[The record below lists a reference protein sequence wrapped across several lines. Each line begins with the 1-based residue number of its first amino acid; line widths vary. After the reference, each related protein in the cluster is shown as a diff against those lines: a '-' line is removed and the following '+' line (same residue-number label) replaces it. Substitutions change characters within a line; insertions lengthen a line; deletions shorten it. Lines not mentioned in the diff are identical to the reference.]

1 MMNNGDA
8 MTIWD
13 PRNES
18 MTREDLDQLQLER
31 LQTTLNRVQRSV
43 AFYRRRFEEHR
54 FDSADFRSLDDLRRL
69 PFTTRAELAEH
80 HPYGLFA
87 VPLREVVR
95 LHAASTATG
104 GRRVVV
110 GHTAR
115 DIRTW
120 GELAARVLVA
130 GGVTRDDVVQIAFD
144 YGIFP
149 DGFGFHYG
157 AERIG
162 ASVIPTSA
170 ARTAHQLEIMRD
182 YRSTVLIA
190 PPSVAR
196 SLADHLVTENID
208 SQTLFLRV
216 GIFGAEYWSESLRS
230 DLEAR
235 LMIRAADAYAV
246 GEVMGPGVAGE
257 CTARAGLHLQE
268 DHFLAEIVDPATGD
282 VLPSGATGELVL
294 TTLTREAFPLIRY
307 RTGDLTSVDP
317 TPCACGRTLARI
329 ARVKGRTDDMISL
342 RGVHFFPSQ
351 VAAIL
356 TALEGTPPRF
366 VLALQR
372 EAGQDLLEIRVEVSE
387 GIFFDGMRRQR
398 LMIEEVSRRIQEELG
413 LAARVKL
420 VDPRLITAGEPA
432 IRVVDER

>member
-1 MMNNGDA
+1 MNNGGA

-13 PRNES
+13 PRNET
-18 MTREDLDQLQLER
+18 MPRADLDQLQLER
-31 LQTTLNRVQRSV
+31 LQATLNRVQRSV
-43 AFYRRRFEEHR
+43 AFYRRRFEQNG
-54 FDSADFRSLDDLRRL
+54 FDPGEFRSLQDLQQL
-69 PFTTRAELAEH
+69 PLTTRAELAEH

-95 LHAASTATG
+95 LHASTATG
-104 GRRVVV
+104 GRRIVV

-120 GELAARVLVA
+120 GELAARVLMS

-162 ASVIPTSA
+162 SSVIPTSA

-182 YRSTVLIA
+182 YRCTVLIA

-196 SLADHLVTENID
+196 SLADHLVTEGIEPK
-208 SQTLFLRV
+208 TLFLRAGV
-216 GIFGAEYWSESLRS
+216 FSSEIWSESLRL
-230 DLEAR
+230 DLESR

-246 GEVMGPGVAGE
+246 GEVLGPGVAGE
-257 CTARAGLHLQE
+257 CSARAGLHLQE
-268 DHFLAEIVDPATGD
+268 DHFLGEVVDPVTGALQPPG
-282 VLPSGATGELVL
+282 VTGELVL

-317 TPCACGRTLARI
+317 APCACGRTFARLARI
-329 ARVKGRTDDMISL
+329 AGRTDDMVSV

-356 TALEGTPPRF
+356 AAHEGTQPRF

-372 EAGQDLLEIRVEVSE
+372 EGGQDLLEIRVEVSE
-387 GIFFDGMRRQR
+387 KIFFDDMRRQR
-398 LMIEEVSRRIQEELG
+398 LLIEEVARRVTEELG
-413 LAARVKL
+413 LAARVRL
-420 VDPRLITAGEPA
+420 VDPRLSTPGEPGV
-432 IRVVDER
+432 RVVDER

>member
-1 MMNNGDA
+1 

-13 PRNES
+13 PRNET
-18 MTREDLDQLQLER
+18 MCREDLDQLQLER
-31 LQTTLNRVQRSV
+31 LQATLNRVHRSV
-43 AFYRRRFEEHR
+43 AFYRGRFEEKG
-54 FDSADFRSLDDLRRL
+54 FDPGDFRALDDLRRL

-95 LHAASTATG
+95 LHASTAPG
-104 GRRVVV
+104 GRQVVV

-130 GGVTRDDVVQIAFD
+130 GGVARDDVVQIAFD

-170 ARTAHQLEIMRD
+170 SRLAHQLEIMRD
-182 YRSTVLIA
+182 YRCTALIA

-196 SLADHLVTENID
+196 SLAEHLLTEKID
-208 SQTLFLRV
+208 PKTLLLRV
-216 GIFGAEYWSESLRS
+216 GVFSAESWGEPLRRSLESQ
-230 DLEAR
+230 

-257 CTARAGLHLQE
+257 CETRSGLHLQE
-268 DHFLAEIVDPATGD
+268 DHFLAEIIDPASGA
-282 VLPSGATGELVL
+282 VLPPGVTGELVL

-307 RTGDLTSVDP
+307 RTGDLTSLDP
-317 TPCACGRTLARI
+317 TLCACGRTLARM
-329 ARVKGRTDDMISL
+329 ARVAGRTDDMISL
-342 RGVHFFPSQ
+342 RGVHFFPAQ

-356 TALEGTPPRF
+356 TALEGAQPRF

-372 EAGQDLLEIRVEVSE
+372 ESGQDLLEIRVEVSE
-387 GIFFDGMRRQR
+387 GIFFDDMRRQR
-398 LMIEEVSRRIQEELG
+398 QLIEEASRRIQEELG
-413 LAARVKL
+413 LSTRVKL
-420 VDPRLITAGEPA
+420 VDPRLTSPGDPP

>member
-1 MMNNGDA
+1 MN
-8 MTIWD
+8 IWD
-13 PRNES
+13 PRNEC

-31 LQTTLNRVQRSV
+31 LQTTLNRVHRSV
-43 AFYRRRFEEHR
+43 AFYRGRFEACG
-54 FDSADFRSLDDLRRL
+54 FDPGDCRSLGDLRQL
-69 PFTTRAELAEH
+69 PFTTRVQLAEH

-95 LHAASTATG
+95 LHASTATG
-104 GRRVVV
+104 GRQVVV

-115 DIRTW
+115 DIRAW

-196 SLADHLVTENID
+196 SLADHLVTEHID
-208 SQTLFLRV
+208 PKTLFLRV
-216 GIFGAEYWSESLRS
+216 GVFSAERWSETLRR

-235 LMIRAADAYAV
+235 LLIRAADAYAV

-257 CTARAGLHLQE
+257 CSARTGLHLQE
-268 DHFLAEIVDPATGD
+268 DHFLAEIVDPATGSP
-282 VLPSGATGELVL
+282 LPPGAVGELVL

-307 RTGDLTSVDP
+307 RTGDLTSLDP
-317 TPCACGRTLARI
+317 APCSCGRTLARI
-329 ARVKGRTDDMISL
+329 GRVTGRTDDMISV
-342 RGVHFFPSQ
+342 RGVHFFPAQ
-351 VAAIL
+351 VATIL
-356 TALEGTPPRF
+356 TALEGTAPRF

-398 LMIEEVSRRIQEELG
+398 QLIDDVARRIQEELG

-420 VDPRLITAGEPA
+420 VDPRLTNPENPA
-432 IRVVDER
+432 TRVVDER

>member
-1 MMNNGDA
+1 

-13 PRNES
+13 PRNET
-18 MTREDLDQLQLER
+18 MRREDLEQLQLER
-31 LQTTLNRVQRSV
+31 LQTTLNRVHRSV
-43 AFYRRRFEEHR
+43 DFYRARFEAR
-54 FDSADFRSLDDLRRL
+54 GFDPGDCRTLEDLRRL
-69 PFTTRAELAEH
+69 PFTTRAELAAH

-95 LHAASTATG
+95 LHASTAIG
-104 GRRVVV
+104 ARRVVV

-130 GGVTRDDVVQIAFD
+130 GGVTRDDLVQIAFD

-170 ARTAHQLEIMRD
+170 ARLAHQVEIMRD

-196 SLADHLVTENID
+196 SLADHLAQEQID
-208 SQTLFLRV
+208 PATLFLRV
-216 GIFGAEYWSESLRS
+216 GVFSSELWGEPLRTE
-230 DLEAR
+230 LESR
-235 LMIRAADAYAV
+235 LKLRAADAYAV

-257 CTARAGLHLQE
+257 CDARAGLHLQE
-268 DHFLAEIVDPATGD
+268 DHFFGEIVDPATGAP
-282 VLPSGATGELVL
+282 LPAGATGELVL

-307 RTGDLTSVDP
+307 RTGDLTSIDP
-317 TPCACGRTLARI
+317 TPCTCGRTLARI
-329 ARVKGRTDDMISL
+329 ARVTGRTDDMISL
-342 RGVHFFPSQ
+342 RGVHFFPDQ

-356 TALEGTPPRF
+356 TALEGTTPRF

-372 EAGQDLLEIRVEVSE
+372 EGGQDHLEIRVEVSE
-387 GIFFDGMRRQR
+387 RIFFDEMRRQR
-398 LMIEEVSRRIQEELG
+398 QLIEEVGRRIQEELG
-413 LAARVKL
+413 IAARVRL
-420 VDPRLITAGEPA
+420 IDPRTTAPGDPA

>member
-1 MMNNGDA
+1 MMNNGGA
-8 MTIWD
+8 MIIWD
-13 PRNES
+13 PRNET
-18 MTREDLDQLQLER
+18 MPREDLDQLQLER
-31 LQTTLNRVQRSV
+31 LQATLNRVHRSV
-43 AFYRRRFEEHR
+43 AFYRERLGERG
-54 FDSADFRSLDDLRRL
+54 FDPGDFRSLDDLRRL

-95 LHAASTATG
+95 LHAASTSTG
-104 GRRVVV
+104 GRQVVV

-120 GELAARVLVA
+120 GELVARVLVA

-170 ARTAHQLEIMRD
+170 ARIAHQLEIMRD

-208 SQTLFLRV
+208 PRTLFLRV
-216 GIFGAEYWSESLRS
+216 GVFSSEFWGEPLRR
-230 DLEAR
+230 DLESR
-235 LMIRAADAYAV
+235 LAIRAADAYTV

-257 CTARAGLHLQE
+257 CAARAGLHLQE
-268 DHFLAEIVDPATGD
+268 DHFLAEIVDPATGA
-282 VLPSGATGELVL
+282 VLRPGATGELVL

-307 RTGDLTSVDP
+307 RTGDLTSLDP
-317 TPCACGRTLARI
+317 TACVCGRTLARI
-329 ARVKGRTDDMISL
+329 ARVTGRTDDMISL
-342 RGVHFFPSQ
+342 RGVHFFPAQ

-356 TALEGTPPRF
+356 TSLEGAPSRF

-398 LMIEEVSRRIQEELG
+398 LMIDEIARRVQEELG
-413 LAARVKL
+413 LVARVKL
-420 VDPRLITAGEPA
+420 VDPRLTAPGDPA
-432 IRVVDER
+432 IRVIDER

>member
-1 MMNNGDA
+1 

-13 PRNES
+13 PRSE
-18 MTREDLDQLQLER
+18 TQPREDLDQLQLER
-31 LQTTLNRVQRSV
+31 LQTILNRVHRSV
-43 AFYRRRFEEHR
+43 AFYRRRFEELR
-54 FDSADFRSLDDLRRL
+54 FDPGDFRSFADLRRL

-95 LHAASTATG
+95 LQASTATG
-104 GRRVVV
+104 ARPVVV

-120 GELAARVLVA
+120 GELAARVLSA

-170 ARTAHQLEIMRD
+170 ARMAHQLEIARD
-182 YRSTVLIA
+182 YRSTVLLA

-196 SLADHLVTENID
+196 SFADHLATERIEPK
-208 SQTLFLRV
+208 TLFFRV
-216 GIFGAEYWSESLRS
+216 GVFSSELWGEPLRR
-230 DLEAR
+230 DLESR
-235 LMIRAADAYAV
+235 LMIRAADAYSI

-257 CTARAGLHLQE
+257 CPERSGLHLQE
-268 DHFLAEIVDPATGD
+268 DHFFAEIVDPATGEA
-282 VLPSGATGELVL
+282 LPAGATGELVL

-307 RTGDLTSVDP
+307 RTGDLTNLDQ
-317 TPCACGRTLARI
+317 TPCACGRTLSRM
-329 ARVKGRTDDMISL
+329 ARVTGRTDDMISV
-342 RGVHFFPSQ
+342 RGVHFFPGQ

-356 TALEGTPPRF
+356 AALEGARPRF

-372 EAGQDLLEIRVEVSE
+372 EGGQDLLEIRVEVSE
-387 GIFFDGMRRQR
+387 GIFFDGMRRQQ
-398 LMIEEVSRRIQEELG
+398 LLVEEIGRRVQEELG

-420 VDPRLITAGEPA
+420 VDPRKTAPGESPV
-432 IRVVDER
+432 RVVDER

>member
-1 MMNNGDA
+1 

-18 MTREDLDQLQLER
+18 MTREDLDQIQLER
-31 LQTTLNRVQRSV
+31 LQTTLNRVHRSV
-43 AFYRRRFEEHR
+43 AFYRGRFEQQR
-54 FDSADFRSLDDLRRL
+54 FDPSEFRSLEDLRKL
-69 PFTTRAELAEH
+69 PFTTRAELAQH

-104 GRRVVV
+104 GHQVVV

-170 ARTAHQLEIMRD
+170 ARMAHQLEIMRD

-190 PPSVAR
+190 PPSAAR
-196 SLADHLVTENID
+196 SLADHLLTENID
-208 SQTLFLRV
+208 PKTLFLRV
-216 GIFGAEYWSESLRS
+216 GVFSAEFWGEQLRR

-235 LMIRAADAYAV
+235 LMIRAADAYSVA
-246 GEVMGPGVAGE
+246 EVMGPGVAGE
-257 CTARAGLHLQE
+257 CQARAGLHLQE
-268 DHFLAEIVDPATGD
+268 DHFLAEIVDPA
-282 VLPSGATGELVL
+282 SGALLPPGMTGELVL

-307 RTGDLTSVDP
+307 RTGDLTSLDP
-317 TPCACGRTLARI
+317 APCSCGRTLARI
-329 ARVKGRTDDMISL
+329 ARVAGRTDDMISL
-342 RGVHFFPSQ
+342 RGVHFFPAQ

-356 TALEGTPPRF
+356 SALEGTPPRF

-372 EAGQDLLEIRVEVSE
+372 EAGQDLLEIRVEVSD
-387 GIFFDGMRRQR
+387 GIFFDGMRRQQ
-398 LMIEEVSRRIQEELG
+398 LVIEEAARRIQDELG
-413 LAARVKL
+413 IAARVRL
-420 VDPRLITAGEPA
+420 VDPRLTTPGDPA

>member
-1 MMNNGDA
+1 

-18 MTREDLDQLQLER
+18 MSREDLDQLQLER
-31 LQTTLNRVQRSV
+31 LQATLNRVNRSV
-43 AFYRRRFEEHR
+43 AFYRSRFEACR
-54 FDSADFRSLDDLRRL
+54 FDPGDLRALEDLRQL
-69 PFTTRAELAEH
+69 PFTTRTELLEH

-95 LHAASTATG
+95 LHASTASG
-104 GRRVVV
+104 GRQVVV

-144 YGIFP
+144 YGIYP

-170 ARTAHQLEIMRD
+170 ARMAHQLEIMRD

-196 SLADHLVTENID
+196 SLADHLVTEAID
-208 SQTLFLRV
+208 PKTLFLRV
-216 GIFGAEYWSESLRS
+216 GVFSAERWDEALRR

-235 LMIRAADAYAV
+235 LLIRAADAYAV

-257 CTARAGLHLQE
+257 CAARAGLHLQE
-268 DHFLAEIVDPATGD
+268 DHFLAEIVDPASGAA
-282 VLPSGATGELVL
+282 LPPGATGELVL

-307 RTGDLTSVDP
+307 RTGDLTSLDRL
-317 TPCACGRTLARI
+317 PCACGRTLARI
-329 ARVKGRTDDMISL
+329 ARIAARTDDMISL
-342 RGVHFFPSQ
+342 RGVHFFPAQ
-351 VAAIL
+351 IAAIL
-356 TALEGTPPRF
+356 ATLEGVAPRF

-372 EAGQDLLEIRVEVSE
+372 EAGQDLLEVRVEVSA
-387 GIFFDGMRRQR
+387 GIFFDGMRQQRQ
-398 LMIEEVSRRIQEELG
+398 LIEEAARRIQDEIGLG
-413 LAARVKL
+413 ARVKL
-420 VDPRLITAGEPA
+420 VDPRAGDPAAPA
-432 IRVVDER
+432 IKVVDER

>member
-1 MMNNGDA
+1 

-18 MTREDLDQLQLER
+18 MTREDLDQLQIER
-31 LQTTLNRVQRSV
+31 LQTTLNRVHRSV
-43 AFYRRRFEEHR
+43 AFYRGRFEEQC
-54 FDSADFRSLDDLRRL
+54 FDPGDFRALDDLRRL
-69 PFTTRAELAEH
+69 PFTTRTELAEH

-95 LHAASTATG
+95 LHAAFATG
-104 GRRVVV
+104 GRQVIV

-170 ARTAHQLEIMRD
+170 ARMAHQLEIMRD

-208 SQTLFLRV
+208 PKSLFLRV
-216 GIFGAEYWSESLRS
+216 GVFSAEFWGEPLRQ
-230 DLEAR
+230 DLESR

-257 CTARAGLHLQE
+257 CVARAGLHLQE
-268 DHFLAEIVDPATGD
+268 DHFIAEIVDPATGA
-282 VLPSGATGELVL
+282 VLPPGATGELVL

-307 RTGDLTSVDP
+307 RTGDLTSLDA
-317 TPCACGRTLARI
+317 TPCACGRTLSRI
-329 ARVKGRTDDMISL
+329 ARVTGRTDDMISL
-342 RGVHFFPSQ
+342 RGVHFFPAQ

-398 LMIEEVSRRIQEELG
+398 QLIEEVSRRIQEELG

-420 VDPRLITAGEPA
+420 VDPRLTAPGEPPM
-432 IRVVDER
+432 RVIDER

>member
-1 MMNNGDA
+1 

-13 PRNES
+13 PRNET
-18 MTREDLDQLQLER
+18 MHREDLDQLQLER
-31 LQTTLNRVQRSV
+31 LQTTLNRVHRSV
-43 AFYRRRFEEHR
+43 AFYGGRFGELG
-54 FDSADFRSLDDLRRL
+54 FDPGDFRSLDDLRRL
-69 PFTTRAELAEH
+69 PFTTRAELAAH

-95 LHAASTATG
+95 LHASTATG
-104 GRRVVV
+104 AHHVVV

-170 ARTAHQLEIMRD
+170 ARLAHQLEIMRD

-196 SLADHLVTENID
+196 SLADHLVTESID
-208 SQTLFLRV
+208 PKSLLLRV
-216 GIFGAEYWSESLRS
+216 GVFSGELWGEPLRR
-230 DLEAR
+230 DLESR
-235 LMIRAADAYAV
+235 LMIRASDAYAV

-257 CTARAGLHLQE
+257 CDARAGLHLQE
-268 DHFLAEIVDPATGD
+268 DHFLAEIVDPLTGAA
-282 VLPSGATGELVL
+282 VPPGATGELVL

-307 RTGDLTSVDP
+307 RTGDLTSLDP
-317 TPCACGRTLARI
+317 TPCSCGRTLARI
-329 ARVKGRTDDMISL
+329 ARVAGRTDDMISL
-342 RGVHFFPSQ
+342 RGVHFFPAQ

-356 TALEGTPPRF
+356 AALEGTAPRF

-372 EAGQDLLEIRVEVSE
+372 ESGQDVLEIRVEVSE
-387 GIFFDGMRRQR
+387 KIFFDDMRRQR
-398 LMIEEVSRRIQEELG
+398 LLIEEAARRVQEELG
-413 LAARVKL
+413 LAARVRL
-420 VDPRLITAGEPA
+420 VDPRLVRPGDPL
-432 IRVVDER
+432 IRLVDER

>member
-1 MMNNGDA
+1 

-13 PRNES
+13 PRSE
-18 MTREDLDQLQLER
+18 TQPREDLDQLQLER
-31 LQTTLNRVQRSV
+31 LQATLNRVHRSV
-43 AFYRRRFEEHR
+43 AFYRRRFEELR
-54 FDSADFRSLDDLRRL
+54 FDPGDFRSLEDLRRL

-95 LHAASTATG
+95 LHASTASG
-104 GRRVVV
+104 GRPVVV

-120 GELAARVLVA
+120 GELAARVLCA

-157 AERIG
+157 AERVG

-170 ARTAHQLEIMRD
+170 ARMAHQLEIMRD

-196 SLADHLVTENID
+196 SLADHLASEGID
-208 SQTLFLRV
+208 PKTLVLRV
-216 GIFGAEYWSESLRS
+216 GVFSSELWSEQLRRN
-230 DLEAR
+230 LESR
-235 LMIRAADAYAV
+235 LLIRAADAYAV

-257 CTARAGLHLQE
+257 CAERAGLHLQE
-268 DHFLAEIVDPATGD
+268 DHILGEIVDPGTGEP
-282 VLPSGATGELVL
+282 LPAGATGELVL

-307 RTGDLTSVDP
+307 RTGDLTRLDP
-317 TPCACGRTLARI
+317 APCACGRTLARL
-329 ARVKGRTDDMISL
+329 ARITGRTDDMISV
-342 RGVHFFPSQ
+342 RGVHFFPAQ

-356 TALEGTPPRF
+356 TAVEGTQPRF

-372 EAGQDLLEIRVEVSE
+372 EGGQDLLEIRVEVSE
-387 GIFFDGMRRQR
+387 GMFFDGMRRQR
-398 LMIEEVSRRIQEELG
+398 LLIEEVGRRVQEELG
-413 LAARVKL
+413 LAARIKL
-420 VDPRLITAGEPA
+420 VDPRSAAPGDPA
-432 IRVVDER
+432 IRVLDER

>member
-1 MMNNGDA
+1 

-13 PRNES
+13 PRSE
-18 MTREDLDQLQLER
+18 TQPREDLDQLQLER
-31 LQTTLNRVQRSV
+31 LQATLNRVHRSV
-43 AFYRRRFEEHR
+43 AFYRRRFEELR
-54 FDSADFRSLDDLRRL
+54 FDPGDFRSLEDLRRL

-95 LHAASTATG
+95 LHASTASG
-104 GRRVVV
+104 GRPVVV

-120 GELAARVLVA
+120 GELAARVLSA

-170 ARTAHQLEIMRD
+170 ARMAHQLEIMRD

-196 SLADHLVTENID
+196 SLADHLASEGID
-208 SQTLFLRV
+208 PKTLVLRV
-216 GIFGAEYWSESLRS
+216 GVFSSELWSEQLRR
-230 DLEAR
+230 DLESR
-235 LMIRAADAYAV
+235 LLIRAADAYAV

-257 CTARAGLHLQE
+257 CAERAGLHLQE
-268 DHFLAEIVDPATGD
+268 DHFLGEIVDPGTGD
-282 VLPSGATGELVL
+282 PLPAGATGELVL

-307 RTGDLTSVDP
+307 RTGDLTRLDP
-317 TPCACGRTLARI
+317 APCACGRTLARL
-329 ARVKGRTDDMISL
+329 ARITGRTDDMISV
-342 RGVHFFPSQ
+342 RGVHFFPAQ

-356 TALEGTPPRF
+356 TAIEGTQPRF

-372 EAGQDLLEIRVEVSE
+372 EGGQDLLEIRVEVSE
-387 GIFFDGMRRQR
+387 GMFFDGMRRQR
-398 LMIEEVSRRIQEELG
+398 LLIEEIGRRVQEELG
-413 LAARVKL
+413 IAARIRL
-420 VDPRLITAGEPA
+420 VDPRSASPGDPPIHL
-432 IRVVDER
+432 VDER

>member
-1 MMNNGDA
+1 MMNNGEA

-13 PRNES
+13 PRNET
-18 MTREDLDQLQLER
+18 MPREDLEQLRLER
-31 LQTTLNRVQRSV
+31 LQATLNRVNRSV
-43 AFYRRRFEEHR
+43 AFYSRRFEEHR
-54 FDSADFRSLDDLRRL
+54 FDPGEFRSLDDLRRL

-95 LHAASTATG
+95 LHASTSTG
-104 GRRVVV
+104 GRQVVV

-120 GELAARVLVA
+120 GELAARVLAA
-130 GGVTRDDVVQIAFD
+130 GGVTHDDVVQIAFD

-170 ARTAHQLEIMRD
+170 ARITHQLEIMRD
-182 YRSTVLIA
+182 YRSTVIIA

-196 SLADHLVTENID
+196 SLADHLVTEGIEPR
-208 SQTLFLRV
+208 TLFLRV
-216 GIFGAEYWSESLRS
+216 GVFSSELWSERLRL

-235 LMIRAADAYAV
+235 LTIRAADAYAV

-257 CTARAGLHLQE
+257 CGARAGMHLQE
-268 DHFLAEIVDPATGD
+268 DHFLGEIIDPATGAA
-282 VLPSGATGELVL
+282 LPTGAMGELVL

-307 RTGDLTSVDP
+307 RTGDLTSLDP
-317 TPCACGRTLARI
+317 APCVCGRTFARI
-329 ARVKGRTDDMISL
+329 ARVAGRTDDMISL
-342 RGVHFFPSQ
+342 RGVHFFPAQ

-356 TALEGTPPRF
+356 TALEGAQPRF

-372 EAGQDLLEIRVEVSE
+372 EAGQDLLEIRIEVSE

-398 LMIEEVSRRIQEELG
+398 LLIEEVGRRVQEELG
-413 LAARVKL
+413 LSARVRL
-420 VDPRLITAGEPA
+420 VDPRTSPPGDPA

>member
-1 MMNNGDA
+1 MS
-8 MTIWD
+8 IWD

-18 MTREDLDQLQLER
+18 MPRGDLEQLQLER
-31 LQTTLNRVQRSV
+31 LQATLNRVQRSV
-43 AFYRRRFEEHR
+43 AFYRRRFEESG
-54 FDSADFRSLDDLRRL
+54 FDPGEFRGLDDLRRL

-95 LHAASTATG
+95 LHASAAAG
-104 GRRVVV
+104 GRPVVV

-120 GELAARVLVA
+120 GELAARVLA
-130 GGVTRDDVVQIAFD
+130 GAGVTRDDVVQVAFD

-182 YRSTVLIA
+182 YRSTVLVA

-196 SLADHLVTENID
+196 TLAHHLETENVD
-208 SQTLFLRV
+208 VKTLFLRV
-216 GIFGAEYWSESLRS
+216 GVFSAEPWDESVRSE
-230 DLEAR
+230 LEGR
-235 LMIRAADAYAV
+235 LMIRASDAYAV
-246 GEVMGPGVAGE
+246 GEVLGPGVAGE
-257 CTARAGLHLQE
+257 CEARAGLHLQE
-268 DHFLAEIVDPATGD
+268 DHFYGEIVDPATGAA
-282 VLPSGATGELVL
+282 LPAGATGELVL
-294 TTLTREAFPLIRY
+294 TTLTREAFPLVRY
-307 RTGDLTSVDP
+307 RTGDLTRLDP
-317 TPCACGRTLARI
+317 SGCSCGRTLVRL
-329 ARVKGRTDDMISL
+329 ARVSGRTDDMVSV
-342 RGVHFFPSQ
+342 RGVHFYPAQIS
-351 VAAIL
+351 AIL
-356 TALEGTPPRF
+356 ASLEGTPPRF

-387 GIFFDGMRRQR
+387 RTFFDEMRRQR
-398 LMIEEVSRRIQEELG
+398 QLVEEIGRRIQDELG

-420 VDPRLITAGEPA
+420 VDPRLSRPGELA
-432 IRVVDER
+432 VQVVDER